1 MSGLPS
7 NTEAMNIL
15 ETQPD
20 VFNYDESNRILRL
33 NQLCMTFWEDDG
45 KPSWSIGYYISENNN
60 GTFVI
65 EQLQRE
71 KRGKD
76 LYWVHPSD
84 ESTTEDLQLSD
95 IFPVTPTG
103 DWEASKTGVIRFK
116 LRNGTKIRKLFKTHL
131 EME

>member
-1 MSGLPS
+1 
-7 NTEAMNIL
+7 
-15 ETQPD
+15 
-20 VFNYDESNRILRL
+20 
-33 NQLCMTFWEDDG
+33 MTFWEDDG
-45 KPSWSIGYYISENNN
+45 RPSWSIGYYISENNI

-84 ESTTEDLQLSD
+84 ESTTEDLQMSD
-95 IFPVTPTG
+95 IFPVTLTG
-103 DWEASKTGVIRFK
+103 DWEASKTGVIIFK